1 MQELSKEQYISTIS
15 DLEKIYLVELVND
28 RMYLLSDIEKGGD
41 IGLRIENMFFEM
53 NTLLG
58 FQKANR
64 ECRGNYSGGISFI
77 EYNDYNEAECN
88 IINDFINL
96 EKEAIYLSCFD
107 TDMEKVIYKYPS
119 KARLYIVI

>member
-1 MQELSKEQYISTIS
+1 M
-15 DLEKIYLVELVND
+15 EKIYLVELVND

-64 ECRGNYSGGISFI
+64 ESRGNYSGGISFI

-88 IINDFINL
+88 IINDFIYL

-107 TDMEKVIYKYPS
+107 TDMERVIYKYPP
-119 KARLYIVI
+119 RTRIYIITQ